1 MEAKEKSQE
10 QNAAPATNNILA
22 NVEVFAGKLPDL
34 TKATAAP
41 IPINGDY
48 WTPKEIGEKR
58 RMFFMELRAESV
70 IDQQSGQD
78 VELMAAY
85 FVYPV
90 GDRNTVVRQA
100 GIRLTSVFSN
110 FVNAGTIKPGM
121 AFEITYLGK
130 QRTTKGNNVD
140 TWSIVPLATA

>member
-1 MEAKEKSQE
+1 MENTEKKQE
-10 QNAAPATNNILA
+10 STILA
-22 NVEVFAGKLPDL
+22 NMGAFSGALPDL
-34 TKATAAP
+34 SKATAAP

-58 RMFFMELRAESV
+58 RMFFMDLRTETV

-78 VELMAAY
+78 VELPVAY

-90 GDRNTVVRQA
+90 NGRNTVVRQG
-100 GIRLTSVFSN
+100 GIRLTSVFAN
-110 FVNAGTIKPGM
+110 FVNTGTIVAGM